1 MKFKADEI
9 VSVISQEIANYRREL
24 DVSQVGRV
32 LELGDGIAQ
41 IFGLSGAMAGE
52 ARDANFGAC

>member
-32 LELGDGIAQ
+32 L
-41 IFGLSGAMAGE
+41 
-52 ARDANFGAC
+52 

>member
-9 VSVISQEIANYRREL
+9 VSVISQEIANYRREM

-41 IFGLSGAMAGE
+41 DLRPLGRRWP
-52 ARDANFGAC
+52 ARCSNSNPA